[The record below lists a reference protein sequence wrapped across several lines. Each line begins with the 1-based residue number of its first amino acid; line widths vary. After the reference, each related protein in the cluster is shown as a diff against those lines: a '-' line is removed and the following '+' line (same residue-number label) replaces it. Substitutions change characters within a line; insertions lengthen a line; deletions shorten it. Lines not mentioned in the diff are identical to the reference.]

1 MKRSSSCSL
10 FLALIFIIL
19 TTPPFCKLQS
29 MLRCII
35 MKLNSSCVIS
45 PIWIY
50 PLSRSVKYLYR
61 GCRWQ
66 VFQHQHCLSHRH
78 PRFHSNR
85 EMNVLPE
92 YEDKRYD
99 ETSKMYLLMKK
110 LHQTYESIMLMPT
123 STRDRLFD
131 MEMEYIKKQK
141 EDIEKNS
148 KIN

>member
-1 MKRSSSCSL
+1 MFAQWGIQKGTL
-10 FLALIFIIL
+10 FFPKWA
-19 TTPPFCKLQS
+19 
-29 MLRCII
+29 
-35 MKLNSSCVIS
+35 
-45 PIWIY
+45 
-50 PLSRSVKYLYR
+50 
-61 GCRWQ
+61 
-66 VFQHQHCLSHRH
+66 
-78 PRFHSNR
+78 R
-85 EMNVLPE
+85 EE
-92 YEDKRYD
+92 DEDKRYD